1 MSLVPPD
8 SEKPSRDLF
17 DVIHARRS
25 VRRFDLKRAVPD
37 ALVLEVI
44 DAARYTPSSCNLQT
58 WDFVI
63 VSDPE
68 LRKRLAEETKS
79 VQIAPV
85 TIFVTYDK
93 ELARE
98 GLANVQSASAAVMTL
113 LLAATARGLASL
125 WVNALGDRENVR
137 RILGVP
143 DDYEVLALVCLG
155 YPLDAEPPPMPDRRP
170 LAEVVHRER
179 YQGKGSLPRSPN
191 PDEWSLSELALYF
204 KRKLQSGTRYNKPVV
219 AFCDPVIQAVCGFM
233 GSPRDGLRWLDVLP
247 GTAMFTELLHAKYP
261 SAVLSVLEFSAEN
274 HFFANRRCGGRVAF
288 APFPLA
294 NADALLA
301 ACAKLGEK
309 VKLLRESGGL
319 IVMPRVLPFPEIQS
333 GPVDVATILFR
344 LEGIPSGERVRLLKE
359 VAARLAPNG
368 RIVVAFV
375 SRRSWHLPAY
385 AARRRMGRNSV
396 EVAPAPE
403 PNIIGP
409 FEALS
414 PGVVRHLAEASGLEV
429 VGEARLLPLPDLGA
443 LDSVV
448 RRTRGPATWF
458 LRFARILASAM
469 TPFSGLLR
477 PFSRVRVLCLMR
489 PQEPSIS

>member
-1 MSLVPPD
+1 MNDRESPTPR
-8 SEKPSRDLF
+8 EPSVF

-25 VRRFDLKRAVPD
+25 VRRFDLKRPVPD
-37 ALVLEVI
+37 DLVLEVI

-63 VSDPE
+63 VSDAE
-68 LRKRLAEETKS
+68 TRKRLAAETKS

-85 TIFVTYDK
+85 TIFVVYDR
-93 ELARE
+93 ELARD

-125 WVNALGDRENVR
+125 WVNALGERENVR

-155 YPLDAEPPPMPDRRP
+155 YALDPEPPPMPDRRP
-170 LAEVVHRER
+170 LSEVVHRER
-179 YQGKGSLPRSPN
+179 YQGKGSLPRSPD
-191 PDEWSLSELALYF
+191 PSDWSLPELSLYF
-204 KRKLQSGTRYNKPVV
+204 KRKLQSGTRYNKPV
-219 AFCDPVIQAVCGFM
+219 ASFCDPVLERVVRFM
-233 GSPRDGLRWLDVLP
+233 GEDREDACWLDVLP
-247 GTAMFTELLHAKYP
+247 GTALFTELLRAKRP
-261 SAVLSVLEFSAEN
+261 KSKLAVAEFSAEN
-274 HFFANRRCGGRVAF
+274 HFFANRRCGGNVPF
-288 APFPLA
+288 VPFPH
-294 NADALLA
+294 DRGEELLQG
-301 ACAKLGEK
+301 CAKPGEK

-319 IVMPRVLPFPEIQS
+319 IVMPRVLPRPELLEK
-333 GPVDVATILFR
+333 PVDVATILFR
-344 LEGIPSGERVRLLKE
+344 LEGIPDSERVRLLKE
-359 VAARLAPNG
+359 VVARLAPSG
-368 RIVVAFV
+368 RIVLAYV

-414 PGVVRHLAEASGLEV
+414 PGAVRRWVESCGLKVVE
-429 VGEARLLPLPDLGA
+429 EARLLPLPDLGA
-443 LDSVV
+443 LDSVA
-448 RRTRGPATWF
+448 RRTRGLAAWF

-489 PQEPSIS
+489 PHEPSTS